1 MRDSYTKKTFKDH
14 KMSPTH
20 KFNHKMFD
28 CCQKIQIKQTVEK
41 TTKNR
46 LNERKRRRVS
56 LVPTHLQDVQHHP
69 GFALAR
75 RGIRHSQK
83 RQDHR

>member
-46 LNERKRRRVS
+46 LNELR
-56 LVPTHLQDVQHHP
+56 
-69 GFALAR
+69 A
-75 RGIRHSQK
+75 
-83 RQDHR
+83 